1 MIIYI
6 DEYHKNL
13 YKNKKK
19 LNVNYVK
26 NTIRYLKEKNS
37 KSIKL
42 PDKLIYFIIYLIKNN
57 CKLVVINNII
67 YNKVILY
74 KISNNISKF
83 LFNSIQIKWYRI
95 LNISTINNVN
105 NQLLEYFFN
114 LYNIYLNK
122 YKNKNIYILQ
132 AKHILGIN
140 IRNERQ
146 LKKYFTLNIYHTVYY
161 IDIIFSIVNKKY
173 LSLDYIYSM

>member
-13 YKNKKK
+13 NKTKEK
-19 LNVNYVK
+19 ININYVK
-26 NTIRYLKEKNS
+26 NTIKYLKDKNN

-42 PDKLIYFIIYLIKNN
+42 TDKLIYFIIYLIKNN
-57 CKLVVINNII
+57 CKFVLINNII
-67 YNKVILY
+67 YNKIIKF
-74 KISNNISKF
+74 KISHNISKF
-83 LFNSIQIKWYRI
+83 LFQSIQIKWYRI
-95 LNISTINNVN
+95 LNISIINNVN
-105 NQLLEYFFN
+105 NQILEYFFN

-122 YKNKNIYILQ
+122 ENNVHIYKLQ

-140 IRNERQ
+140 IKNERQ
-146 LKKYFTLNIYHTVYY
+146 LKKYFKLNIYHTIYY
-161 IDIIFSIVNKKY
+161 IDIIFSVVNKKY